1 MRRLI
6 ALAAVGIATMAI
18 VACSGEGS
26 FRISDDP
33 SSAIGQS
40 TPDLDATVLALL
52 AIAETTQAD
61 IQSTVEAAIEA
72 TQLAG
77 IDNSTTIEPQVVT
90 ATAMVAPKTTTVSQ
104 TAMVAPKT
112 TTVSQTATVTVSQ
125 TATVAPKTVTV
136 SQTATPPPP
145 ASTPLPS
152 PTSTPTVVPVP
163 TPLPNSLSLNEAST
177 TFWKTGKERR
187 S

>member
-1 MRRLI
+1 
-6 ALAAVGIATMAI
+6 MAI

-33 SSAIGQS
+33 SSEIGQS

-90 ATAMVAPKTTTVSQ
+90 A